1 MNATITTAARR
12 IARDINTTAPS
23 VTAYYDA
30 EGHLIETISTGSWLV
45 SGTPEGAVAKLA
57 GRRGQKITEAEVQH
71 LLDTA
76 AKVGACE
83 GVDFDI
89 AVGL

>member
-30 EGHLIETISTGSWLV
+30 EGHLIETIATGAWLTT
-45 SGTPEGAVAKLA
+45 GIPEGAVAKIA
-57 GRRGQKITEAEVQH
+57 GRRADKITAAEVQH
-71 LLDTA
+71 LIDTA
-76 AKVGACE
+76 EKVGACE

>member
-30 EGHLIETISTGSWLV
+30 EGHLIDTISTGSWLTT
-45 SGTPEGAVAKLA
+45 GTPEGAVAKLA
-57 GRRGQKITEAEVQH
+57 GRSADKITAAEVQH

-76 AKVGACE
+76 ARVGACE